1 MRNTVSAEVLPSEL
15 LSPEEYAEV
24 RDVQNLAAINMEVRR
39 RISTKTFSF
48 LFECK
53 ELVINQIQEMIY
65 LENTNSES
73 GIKELIDA
81 YSDLLPA
88 DDVLSVSM
96 FIEFESERQMLRLMK
111 ELTGVEDK
119 VYLVFDDH
127 DLKAEPEPG
136 RSTDSLES
144 SLQYLKFVFS
154 GPEVSA
160 FKEYKKCTI
169 EVRQKGFEE
178 IAKIPE
184 QLLSE
189 LKNELS

>member
-1 MRNTVSAEVLPSEL
+1 MSNMASAEILPSEL

-24 RDVQNLAAINMEVRR
+24 RDAQNLAAIKMESRR

-53 ELVINQIQEMIY
+53 ELIINQIQEMIY
-65 LENTNSES
+65 LENIHSAS
-73 GIKELIDA
+73 GIEELIEA
-81 YSDLLPA
+81 YSDLLPG

-111 ELTGVEDK
+111 ELTSVEDR

-127 DLKAEPEPG
+127 ELKAQPEPG

-154 GPEVSA
+154 KSDISA
-160 FKEYKKCTI
+160 FKECRKCTI
-169 EVRQKGFEE
+169 EVKQKGFEE

-184 QLLSE
+184 QLLSDI
-189 LKNELS
+189 KNELK